1 MLMQPIPLQRRPI
14 NAADSRKALF
24 FNLNLLLVTNYTLY
38 YMHDH
43 VTYDVPTM
51 SCGDVDQKRKDM
63 IVATTSGRL
72 YSFACRLVTQ
82 VSNGGIDKKCRPIRT
97 FQAIQRGKIKI
108 DTTLGKMAKQICTV
122 DINSTFL
129 MLFDTGEIGRAH
141 V

>member
-1 MLMQPIPLQRRPI
+1 
-14 NAADSRKALF
+14 
-24 FNLNLLLVTNYTLY
+24 
-38 YMHDH
+38 MHDH

-82 VSNGGIDKKCRPIRT
+82 VSNGGIDKKCRPIKT

-129 MLFDTGEIGRAH
+129 MLCDTGAIQCCESSNLEPLWTQHASGNQVYQIH
-141 V
+141 LFFEKNC